1 MIVFKRLFRLA
12 KPHTA
17 KLILAMFFMLIVGG
31 LTSVLAFLVKPAL
44 DDIFVERNARMLQWI
59 PLAVIGIY
67 LVKGA
72 CTYAQAIIMNWI
84 GQRIVTDLRNR
95 LYKQIQQQSLSFFTK
110 NPTGVL
116 MSRITFD
123 VNYIQGAV
131 SEASQAS

>member
-1 MIVFKRLFRLA
+1 VIVFKRLFRLA

-84 GQRIVTDLRNR
+84 GQRIVTDLRNQ

-110 NPTGVL
+110 NP
-116 MSRITFD
+116 
-123 VNYIQGAV
+123 
-131 SEASQAS
+131 QAS